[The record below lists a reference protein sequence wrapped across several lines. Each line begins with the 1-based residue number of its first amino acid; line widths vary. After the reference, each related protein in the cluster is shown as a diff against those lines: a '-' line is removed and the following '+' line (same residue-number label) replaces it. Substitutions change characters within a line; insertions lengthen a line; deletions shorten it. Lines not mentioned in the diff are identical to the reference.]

1 MLSNREDISIGGVL
15 WGALTGALLGAVI
28 SVILMSS
35 RSDDQE
41 RVSPGMRSYFQLM
54 LAMFMLAK
62 QAGELVAGQSK
73 EA

>member
-1 MLSNREDISIGGVL
+1 MLSKREDISISGVL

-28 SVILMSS
+28 SVILMAS
-35 RSDDQE
+35 RSEDQE
-41 RVSPGMRSYFQLM
+41 RVSPGIRNYFQLL

-62 QAGELVAGQSK
+62 QAGELVAGQTK